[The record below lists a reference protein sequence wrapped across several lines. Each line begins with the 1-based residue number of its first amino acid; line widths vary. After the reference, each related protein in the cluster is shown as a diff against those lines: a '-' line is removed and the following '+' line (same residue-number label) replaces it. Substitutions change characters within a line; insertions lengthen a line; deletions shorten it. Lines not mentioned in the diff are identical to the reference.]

1 MPPAWVEY
9 LYGTL
14 TVAVALASF
23 VVAVRLIV
31 CTVRCRASNG
41 RLLMM
46 LGGIATLLALGLANL
61 FDAFDNVVWHREVP
75 IIPSA
80 WLSGIAG
87 AVIVLWFEVFG
98 RYAVE
103 RAEFERQLEI
113 LATTDPLTGILNR
126 RACLERGKAL
136 TESAKRYGHPM
147 TVMMLDIDHFK
158 RINDRHGH
166 DTGDEVLRLFVA
178 VVAKCLRQVDV
189 FGRMG
194 GEEFAVLM
202 PETAQ
207 KGALIAAERI
217 RQAVER
223 EKLNQGGQELSVTV
237 SVGAVV
243 GTHTVDD
250 ALKLADEALYRAKRE
265 GRNRVVMTEAQGESI

>member
-1 MPPAWVEY
+1 MLPAGLEY
-9 LYGTL
+9 LYAGL
-14 TVAVALASF
+14 IVAVALAAF
-23 VVAVRLIV
+23 VVSVRLMV
-31 CTVRCRASNG
+31 CTTRCRARNG

-46 LGGIATLLALGLANL
+46 LGGIATLFALGLANL
-61 FDAFDNVVWHREVP
+61 FDAFDNMVWHREVP

-147 TVMMLDIDHFK
+147 TVMMMDIDHFK
-158 RINDRHGH
+158 RVNDRHGH
-166 DTGDEVLRLFVA
+166 DIGDEVLRLFVA

-207 KGALIAAERI
+207 KGARIAAERI
-217 RQAVER
+217 RQAVEQA
-223 EKLNQGGQELSVTV
+223 KLERGLSVTV
-237 SVGAVV
+237 SIGAVV
-243 GTHTVDD
+243 GTDTVDE
-250 ALKLADEALYRAKRE
+250 ALKLADKALYRAKRE
-265 GRNRVVMTEAQGESI
+265 GRNRVAMTEDPLETPQ